1 MLQILLVAIGG
12 ALGSVGRYL
21 AGVHITRL
29 MGAGFPYGTLTV
41 NIVGSFLIGLLVELL
56 ARKLNGSMDL
66 RLFLVV
72 GFLGGFTTF
81 SSFSLDALA
90 LFERGAT
97 LAAAAYILASLILS
111 LAAVFAGLLL
121 GRSLL

>member
-29 MGAGFPYGTLTV
+29 MGANFPYGTMTV
-41 NIVGSFLIGLLVELL
+41 NIVGSFLIGLLVEVL

-90 LFERGAT
+90 LFERGES
-97 LAAAAYILASLILS
+97 LSAASYIFASLILS

>member
-29 MGAGFPYGTLTV
+29 MGANFPYGTMTV
-41 NIVGSFLIGLLVELL
+41 NIVGSFLIGLLVEVL

-90 LFERGAT
+90 LFERGES
-97 LAAAAYILASLILS
+97 LSAAAYIFASLILS

>member
-29 MGAGFPYGTLTV
+29 MGSGFPYGTLTV

-56 ARKLNGSMDL
+56 ARRFNGSMDL

-90 LFERGAT
+90 LFERGAS
-97 LAAAAYILASLILS
+97 LSAAAYIFTSLILS

>member
-12 ALGSVGRYL
+12 ALGSIGRYL

-56 ARKLNGSMDL
+56 ARRFNGSMDL

-90 LFERGAT
+90 LFERGAS
-97 LAAAAYILASLILS
+97 LSAAAYIFASLILS